1 LIEVSRQSRRRTA
14 AEAHHETVVETYCTE
29 VSACDA
35 ATGFVA
41 HIITVALAAAAFFM
55 WLAWCLKK
63 PIVRKARHDPRG
75 LVPAAGTIVGR
86 VVGRT
91 ELCLVIMRAIRNRDS
106 RRPHLLVDGVG
117 TGKTAVLVQLTEML
131 AEYRAVPVPIRS
143 RDVETDSTPARWRG
157 SSSARKSNR
166 KDLLEHLTTDEG
178 RKPLYTGKVDRS
190 RRKLLATS
198 RREGCLMPVI
208 HEELCLPAEFAVG

>member
-1 LIEVSRQSRRRTA
+1 MIEVSRQSRRRTA

-117 TGKTAVLVQLTEML
+117 TSKTAVLVQLTEML
-131 AEYRAVPVPIRS
+131 AEYRAGAGADPLARCRNGLDSGEVAREQFCKE
-143 RDVETDSTPARWRG
+143 VEQKRPSGASDHGRG
-157 SSSARKSNR
+157 PQATLYR
-166 KDLLEHLTTDEG
+166 EG
-178 RKPLYTGKVDRS
+178 RPLQTHVTGHFS
-190 RRKLLATS
+190 S
-198 RREGCLMPVI
+198 
-208 HEELCLPAEFAVG
+208 